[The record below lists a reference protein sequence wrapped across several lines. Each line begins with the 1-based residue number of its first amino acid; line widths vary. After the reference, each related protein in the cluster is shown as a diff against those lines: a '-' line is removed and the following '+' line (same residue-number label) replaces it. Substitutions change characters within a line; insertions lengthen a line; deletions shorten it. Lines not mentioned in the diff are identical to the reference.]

1 MQHNPGQQE
10 DFGGEDV
17 EYRIKF
23 GQIYLS
29 KPTYQEADGSTS
41 SLFPKDA
48 RLRNL
53 TCAPLL

>member
-1 MQHNPGQQE
+1 MQHNPSE
-10 DFGGEDV
+10 NPDDFGGEDI

-29 KPTYQEADGSTS
+29 KPTYAEEDGYIT

-53 TCAPLL
+53 T

>member
-1 MQHNPGQQE
+1 MSA
-10 DFGGEDV
+10 EDV

-23 GQIYLS
+23 NQIYLS
-29 KPTYQEADGSTS
+29 KPTYLEEDGSTS

-53 TCAPLL
+53 T